1 MVRNSKIEKAKS
13 SIPDRIRELEKEI
26 ENTKYNKRTQ
36 SHIGLVK
43 AKIAMLREK
52 QVSRKKGSGKT
63 YGYTTKRSG
72 DASAIIVGFP
82 SAGKSTL
89 LNKLTNANSKTAAYE
104 FTTLTCIPGMMD
116 YNGARIQI
124 LDVPGIVEGAASG
137 KGRGKEVLS
146 VAINADLVL
155 LLIDVFHTEHYPVLM
170 KEVRDSYIRMNEER
184 PDIRIKATIKGGI
197 SIGSTVRLTNID
209 EETIKAILH
218 EFRITNADVL
228 IRSDINADQLIDSIE
243 GNRKYIPGIVAI
255 NKIDIADEG
264 TLRKAKAIP
273 HDILI
278 SCEKGTNMD
287 GLKEIIYR
295 KLRFMKVYCKQQ
307 SRKADMDTPLIMR
320 EGSTL
325 QDMCDRL
332 HRDFVKRF
340 RFARVW
346 GSSKFAGQVIR
357 NLKHEIKDK
366 DIVELVLD

>member
-1 MVRNSKIEKAKS
+1 
-13 SIPDRIRELEKEI
+13 
-26 ENTKYNKRTQ
+26 
-36 SHIGLVK
+36 
-43 AKIAMLREK
+43 
-52 QVSRKKGSGKT
+52 
-63 YGYTTKRSG
+63 
-72 DASAIIVGFP
+72 
-82 SAGKSTL
+82 
-89 LNKLTNANSKTAAYE
+89 
-104 FTTLTCIPGMMD
+104 MMD

-255 NKIDIADEG
+255 NKIDIERSCVGEHGLGASCASFVCVRCLVVGAVIGFDFGDHERPVVPVVFAD
-264 TLRKAKAIP
+264 
-273 HDILI
+273 
-278 SCEKGTNMD
+278 
-287 GLKEIIYR
+287 
-295 KLRFMKVYCKQQ
+295 Q
-307 SRKADMDTPLIMR
+307 
-320 EGSTL
+320 
-325 QDMCDRL
+325 
-332 HRDFVKRF
+332 
-340 RFARVW
+340 
-346 GSSKFAGQVIR
+346 KFA
-357 NLKHEIKDK
+357 HE
-366 DIVELVLD
+366 